1 MTVLNSQLLSVR
13 ASDLSV
19 LTHQEAQ
26 QIKPLD
32 KKSDWQKILAES
44 YTRPKQLLADLG
56 LEEIDISAH
65 QLFRTRVPKPF
76 VEKMRMGDIN
86 DPLLQQVLPQSVEF
100 EQVPG
105 FSVDP
110 LAEQQYNPLPGLLH
124 KYTSRVLLT
133 LRGVCAINCR
143 YCFRRHFDYGDNKI
157 SQKELSEII
166 DYIKSHPEINE
177 VILSGGDP
185 LMADDN
191 YLSQL
196 VEKLEQ
202 LPQLKR
208 LRFHTRLPIV
218 IPERITD
225 EFTQILAN
233 SRLQSVIVL
242 HCNHPNEIDTHFSR
256 HVKKLT
262 DNGVQLLN
270 QSVLLKNINDDA
282 ETLQALSEKLFDY
295 RIMPYYL
302 FLLDRVSGTAHFEV
316 SETVAQQLIRDVA
329 AKLPGY
335 LVPKLTR
342 ETPGLKSKDM
352 WVS

>member
-1 MTVLNSQLLSVR
+1 MTVLNTQLLPI
-13 ASDLSV
+13 
-19 LTHQEAQ
+19 QQPEAFNHSN
-26 QIKPLD
+26 
-32 KKSDWQKILAES
+32 KKLEKSADWQTILAEG

-56 LEEIDISAH
+56 LNEIDVSAH

-76 VEKMRMGDIN
+76 VKKMRVGDIN
-86 DPLLQQVLPQSVEF
+86 DPLLQQVLPQSAEF
-100 EQVPG
+100 EQISG
-105 FSVDP
+105 FSIDP

-124 KYTSRVLLT
+124 KYSSRVLLT

-157 SQKELSEII
+157 NQQELAEII
-166 DYIKSHPEINE
+166 NYIKKHAEINE

-185 LMADDN
+185 LIADDT
-191 YLSQL
+191 YIGQL
-196 VEKLEQ
+196 IGELEL

-225 EFTQILAN
+225 DFVKLLKA

-242 HCNHPNEIDTHFSR
+242 HCNHPNEIDEHFSQYIR
-256 HVKKLT
+256 KLT
-262 DNGVQLLN
+262 DNGIQLLN
-270 QSVLLKNINDDA
+270 QSVLLKNINNNA
-282 ETLQALSEKLFDY
+282 EILCKLSEKLFDNK
-295 RIMPYYL
+295 ILPYYL
-302 FLLDRVSGTAHFEV
+302 FLLDKVSGTAHFEV
-316 SETVAQQLIRDVA
+316 STNEARQLIRDVA

-342 ETPGLKSKDM
+342 ETPGLQSKDM
-352 WVS
+352 WV